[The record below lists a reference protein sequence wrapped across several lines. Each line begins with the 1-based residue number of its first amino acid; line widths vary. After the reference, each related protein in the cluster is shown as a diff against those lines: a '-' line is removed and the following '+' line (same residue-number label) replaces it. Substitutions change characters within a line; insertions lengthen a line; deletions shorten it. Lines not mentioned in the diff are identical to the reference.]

1 MHYVYRFHCAY
12 RPDADQCSQ
21 VVQSIWFAGR
31 AGLQFA
37 KAQSG
42 SNPASPASQTGSSGP
57 AWTSLGP
64 KGLGILSLAINPSA
78 PATLYAGQMGS
89 GGNGVYQ
96 SIDSGGNWQQINNG
110 LSNPDI
116 RAITRSKNTGHP
128 LYGEQL
134 RSIQNHRRGSELEQ
148 CWHRPDHS
156 TILSLAVDP
165 STPATLYAG
174 TYGGTFKST
183 DGGAHWS
190 GINNGLVSNFV
201 YTLAVDPGKPA
212 TLYAGTYMGVYKS
225 TNGGDTWS
233 PANDGMADA
242 WVFALAFDPNTSTTI
257 YAGTDEGVYKTM
269 DGGVHWT
276 AINSGLT
283 SLDIQALAVDPEK
296 SIHPLC
302 WHL

>member
-1 MHYVYRFHCAY
+1 MLAQA
-12 RPDADQCSQ
+12 RP
-21 VVQSIWFAGR
+21 I
-31 AGLQFA
+31 
-37 KAQSG
+37 
-42 SNPASPASQTGSSGP
+42 
-57 AWTSLGP
+57 
-64 KGLGILSLAINPSA
+64 
-78 PATLYAGQMGS
+78 
-89 GGNGVYQ
+89 
-96 SIDSGGNWQQINNG
+96 
-110 LSNPDI
+110 
-116 RAITRSKNTGHP
+116 
-128 LYGEQL
+128 
-134 RSIQNHRRGSELEQ
+134 
-148 CWHRPDHS
+148 

-276 AINSGLT
+276 AVIP
-283 SLDIQALAVDPEK
+283 ALPAWISRRWQWIRK